1 MTDKQTKQR
10 VNTKEPRLDSIR
22 SEEDLELMLDE
33 QFSKEER
40 AVVEHLIE
48 LGDEQGY
55 ITIDDIL
62 ALLPEAEE
70 ELELLEVILQALQ
83 IANVTFIDD
92 VDADT
97 DQVEAG
103 AKGETNGSR
112 RKSKEMDNKIVDADT
127 ISAVDAGDTVGVY
140 FSQVGGVPLL
150 TREEEAELAK
160 RIERGKEARDELAQ
174 GSVSPARRA
183 ELEHLIE
190 DGMAARTHLILA
202 NSRLVISVAKKHV
215 GRGVPLLDLIQEG
228 HIGLMRAVKK
238 FDYRRGHKFST
249 YATWWI
255 RQAITRAVADNGRTI
270 RVPVHMGDQI
280 NKMLRARHQL
290 TQELGRDPNIE
301 ELAKVLDVSPS
312 KVESMIKVARRPI
325 SLEKPIDEDEDA
337 IIEDF
342 IEDEETPAPEEM
354 TIQYLMEDNVQ
365 KILETL
371 PPREARVLRLR
382 YGLPDKPVH
391 TLKEVGEK
399 MGITRERV
407 RQIEA
412 QALRRLRHPSL
423 RRHLVDFVRE

>member
-1 MTDKQTKQR
+1 MSEKIKPRKITKQDISDD
-10 VNTKEPRLDSIR
+10 VYTGA
-22 SEEDLELMLDE
+22 DLEMILDE

-70 ELELLEVILQALQ
+70 ELVFLEVILQALQ
-83 IANVTFIDD
+83 VADVTFIDD
-92 VDADT
+92 VDAGT

-103 AKGETNGSR
+103 AKGQKNGSQQ
-112 RKSKEMDNKIVDADT
+112 KSKKMDNTIVDADT

-160 RIERGKEARDELAQ
+160 RIERGKEARDELAH
-174 GSVSPARRA
+174 GPVSPERRA
-183 ELEHLIE
+183 ELERLIE

-238 FDYRRGHKFST
+238 FDYTRGHKFST

-255 RQAITRAVADNGRTI
+255 RQAITRAVADHGRTI

-280 NKMLRARHQL
+280 NKMLRARHRL
-290 TQELGRDPNIE
+290 TQEYGRDPTIE
-301 ELAKVLDVSPS
+301 ELAKVLDVMPS

-354 TIQYLMEDNVQ
+354 TIQDLMVDNVQ
-365 KILETL
+365 RILETL

-412 QALRRLRHPSL
+412 QALRRLRHPSM

>member
-1 MTDKQTKQR
+1 MSEKQTKR
-10 VNTKEPRLDSIR
+10 REKMKESRLGAVR
-22 SEEDLELMLDE
+22 SEVDLENWLDE

-48 LGDEQGY
+48 LGEEQGY

-62 ALLPEAEE
+62 SLLPEAED
-70 ELELLEVILQALQ
+70 ELELLEVILEALQ
-83 IANVTFIDD
+83 TADVTFIDD

-97 DQVEAG
+97 DQVDAG
-103 AKGETNGSR
+103 AKEANGTR
-112 RKSKEMDNKIVDADT
+112 RKSKKMDNKVVDADT

-160 RIERGKEARDELAQ
+160 RIERGKEARDELAH
-174 GSVSPARRA
+174 GSVHSDRRA

-301 ELAKVLDVSPS
+301 ELAKALDVSPS